1 MIAFLH
7 SMNAYL
13 TQRRKGAKKDGGKA
27 PFFSL
32 RLCAFARDSFNGL
45 LRANWCLA
53 TTLLL
58 AGRAIGGEVVDT
70 KASPHAKLSP
80 IPLADVRWTE
90 GFWADRFST
99 LREKSIPAMWEL
111 MRDGK
116 YKPFLGHFKIAAGE
130 AEGDYHGAPWNDGDF
145 YKFLE
150 AVTAVYAVTQDPK
163 LAPILDESIAA
174 IAKAQ
179 RDDGYLHTPV
189 LIAQRNGDES
199 VRPFQDRHNFEMYNM
214 GHLLTA
220 ACLHHRVTGRD
231 DFLAVAKKTAD
242 FLCRTF
248 EKPTPDLAR
257 NSVCP
262 SHYMGAVELY
272 RTTGDEKYLKLA
284 QTFLEMRNL
293 GVSDGDK
300 IIGGDD
306 NQDRIP
312 FVEQREAVGHAVRAN
327 YLYAGAADL
336 YLETGDAALMTPLEA
351 VWRNVVERKLYV
363 TGGCGALYDGA
374 SPDGSEA
381 QEQITR
387 VHQAYG
393 RNYQLPNVT
402 AHNETCAAIG
412 NVLWNWRMFLATG
425 EAKYFDVIELSLYNA
440 ILAGISLD
448 GDDFFYVNPL
458 RNVEPLPTAL
468 RWARTRV
475 PFVTSF
481 CCPPNVL
488 RTLAEASGMAYSRAG
503 DELWVNLYGGN
514 RLSTELNGSR
524 FAITQTTDYPW
535 KGQIEFTVDECGDQP
550 FALKFRIPGWCDGAT
565 LRVNDEAVEGRLA
578 AASYAEL
585 RRQWKAGDRVTL
597 NLPMPPRLIEANPQV
612 EETRNQL
619 AVQRGPIVYCLES
632 PDLPADVRVHEVAL
646 PRDAELRVV
655 HEPTLL
661 GGVAVIETTA
671 STRADGDWEG
681 RLYRPVEA
689 DDESNTIKVRLV
701 PYYAWANRGASE
713 MTVWMPRD

>member
-1 MIAFLH
+1 MIPLLYP
-7 SMNAYL
+7 MNTYL
-13 TQRRKGAKKDGGKA
+13 TQRRKGEKEMRRE
-27 PFFSL
+27 FFAFAL
-32 RLCAFARDSFNGL
+32 RLCAFARNLKSL
-45 LRANWCLA
+45 PALRMLA
-53 TTLLL
+53 LVTTALVLNQ
-58 AGRAIGGEVVDT
+58 AQGSEVVDW
-70 KASPHAKLSP
+70 AESPHAKLQP
-80 IPLADVRWTE
+80 IALNDVRWTE
-90 GFWADRFST
+90 GFWADRFAT

-150 AVTAVYAVTQDPK
+150 AVAAVYAVTQDPE
-163 LAPILDESIAA
+163 LAAILDDSIAA
-174 IAKAQ
+174 IAAAQ

-189 LIAQRNGDES
+189 LIAHRHGDQS
-199 VRPFQDRHNFEMYNM
+199 VQPFQDRHNFEMYNM

-220 ACLHHRVTGRD
+220 ASLHHRVTGRE
-231 DFLAVAKKTAD
+231 DFLDVAKKTAD

-248 EKPTPDLAR
+248 ENPSPDLAR

-262 SHYMGAVELY
+262 SHYMGAIELY
-272 RTTGDEKYLKLA
+272 RTTGDRKYLKLA

-312 FVEQREAVGHAVRAN
+312 FVDQREAVGHAVRAN

-336 YLETGDAALMTPLEA
+336 YLETGDAQLMKPLEA
-351 VWRNVVERKLYV
+351 IWQNIVERKLYV

-374 SPDGSEA
+374 SPDGSEL

-387 VHQAYG
+387 THQAYG
-393 RNYQLPNVT
+393 RNYQLPNLT

-425 EAKYFDVIELSLYNA
+425 EAKYVDVIELSLDNA
-440 ILAGISLD
+440 ILAGMSLD
-448 GDDFFYVNPL
+448 GVDFFYVNPL
-458 RNVEPLPTAL
+458 RNIEPLPTAL

-488 RTLAEASGMAYSRAG
+488 RTLAEVSGMAYSHTG

-524 FAITQTTDYPW
+524 LTITQTTDYPW
-535 KGQIEFTVDECGDQP
+535 EGRIEFAVDECSDQP

-565 LRVNDEAVEGRLA
+565 LRVNDEAVAGKLA
-578 AASYAEL
+578 SGSYAEL
-585 RRQWKAGDRVTL
+585 RRPWKVGDRVTL
-597 NLPMPPRLIEANPQV
+597 DLPMPPRLIEANPQV

-632 PDLPADVRVHEVAL
+632 PDLPAGVRVDEAVLAADATL
-646 PRDAELRVV
+646 RPVFEPR
-655 HEPTLL
+655 LL
-661 GGVAVIETTA
+661 GGVTVIDA
-671 STRADGDWEG
+671 DARTRPAGEWSG
-681 RLYRPVEA
+681 RLYRPLDGA
-689 DDESNTIKVRLV
+689 AKGKAIDVRLV
-701 PYYAWANRGASE
+701 PYYAWANRGPSE

>member
-1 MIAFLH
+1 M
-7 SMNAYL
+7 
-13 TQRRKGAKKDGGKA
+13 
-27 PFFSL
+27 
-32 RLCAFARDSFNGL
+32 
-45 LRANWCLA
+45 
-53 TTLLL
+53 
-58 AGRAIGGEVVDT
+58 T
-70 KASPHAKLSP
+70 KALLIAVATLIQCVVPLGASEIVDAPQSSHAKLQPVS
-80 IPLADVRWTE
+80 LQDVRWTE
-90 GFWADRFST
+90 GFWADRFAT

-116 YKPFLGHFKIAAGE
+116 YKPFLGHFKIAAGD

-150 AVTAVYAVTQDPK
+150 AVAAVYAVTQDAH
-163 LAPILDESIAA
+163 LAAILDESIAA

-189 LIAQRNGDES
+189 LIAQRHGDQS
-199 VRPFQDRHNFEMYNM
+199 VQPFQDRHNFEMYNM

-220 ACLHHRVTGRD
+220 ACLHHRVTGRNE
-231 DFLAVAKKTAD
+231 FLDVARKTAD
-242 FLCRTF
+242 FLSRTF
-248 EKPTPDLAR
+248 EDPSPDLAR

-262 SHYMGAVELY
+262 SHYMGAIELY
-272 RTTGDEKYLKLA
+272 RVTGDEKYLRLA

-300 IIGGDD
+300 IVGGDD

-312 FVEQREAVGHAVRAN
+312 FVDQREAVGHAVRAN

-336 YLETGDAALMTPLEA
+336 YLETGDAALMKPLEA
-351 VWRNVVERKLYV
+351 IWQNVVERKLYL

-374 SPDGSEA
+374 SPDGSEQ

-387 VHQAYG
+387 THQAYG
-393 RNYQLPNVT
+393 RNYQLPNLT

-412 NVLWNWRMFLATG
+412 NVLWNWRMFLATS
-425 EAKYFDVIELSLYNA
+425 EAKYVDVIELSLYNA

-448 GDDFFYVNPL
+448 GVDFFYVNPL
-458 RNVEPLPTAL
+458 RNIEPLPTAL

-488 RTLAEASGMAYSRAG
+488 RTLAEVSGMAYSRAG
-503 DELWVNLYGGN
+503 DELWINLYGGN
-514 RLSTELNGSR
+514 RLSTELNGSQLT
-524 FAITQTTDYPW
+524 ITQTTAYPW
-535 KGQIEFTVDECGDQP
+535 DGQIEFAVDECGDQP

-565 LRVNDEAVEGRLA
+565 LSVNDVAVEDKLA

-585 RRQWKAGDRVTL
+585 RRPWKVGDRVTL

-619 AVQRGPIVYCLES
+619 AVRRGPIVYCLES
-632 PDLPADVRVHEVAL
+632 PDLPAGMRVHEVAL
-646 PRDAELRVV
+646 TADANMQAVL
-655 HEPTLL
+655 EPGLL
-661 GGVAVIETTA
+661 GGVTVIETTA
-671 STRADGDWEG
+671 TTHLAGDWTG
-681 RLYRPVEA
+681 RLYRPLDNA
-689 DDESNTIKVRLV
+689 AKGKAIDLRLI
-701 PYYAWANRGASE
+701 PYYAWANRGPSE

>member
-1 MIAFLH
+1 
-7 SMNAYL
+7 MNIYL
-13 TQRRKGAKKDGGKA
+13 TQTRKGAKKLQGGFFA
-27 PFFSL
+27 FSL
-32 RLCAFARDSFNGL
+32 RLCAFARDLKSL
-45 LRANWCLA
+45 HVLSKLALA
-53 TTLLL
+53 TAVLIFSQ
-58 AGRAIGGEVVDT
+58 AQGSEIVDT
-70 KASPHAKLSP
+70 TKSSHAKFQP
-80 IPLADVRWTE
+80 IALNDVRWTE
-90 GFWADRFST
+90 GFWADRFAT
-99 LREKSIPAMWEL
+99 LRGKSIPAMWEL

-116 YKPFLGHFKIAAGE
+116 YKPFLGHFKIAAGG
-130 AEGDYHGAPWNDGDF
+130 AKGDYHGAPWSDGDF

-150 AVTAVYAVTQDPK
+150 AVAAVYAVTDDPQ
-163 LAPILDESIAA
+163 LAAILDESIAA
-174 IAKAQ
+174 IAQAQ

-189 LIAQRNGDES
+189 LIAHRHGDQS
-199 VRPFQDRHNFEMYNM
+199 VQPFQDRHNFEMYNM

-220 ACLHHRVTGRD
+220 ACLHHRVTGRNE
-231 DFLAVAKKTAD
+231 FLDVARKTAD

-248 EKPTPDLAR
+248 ENPSPELAR

-262 SHYMGAVELY
+262 SHYMGAIELY
-272 RTTGDEKYLKLA
+272 RTTGEKKYLKLA

-293 GVSDGDK
+293 GVSEGGQ

-312 FVEQREAVGHAVRAN
+312 FVDQREAVGHAVRAN

-336 YLETGDAALMTPLEA
+336 YLETGDAALMKPLEA
-351 VWRNVVERKLYV
+351 IWQNVVERKLYV

-374 SPDGSEA
+374 SPDGSER

-387 VHQAYG
+387 THQAYG
-393 RNYQLPNVT
+393 RNYQLPNLT

-425 EAKYFDVIELSLYNA
+425 EAKYVDVIELSLYNA
-440 ILAGISLD
+440 ILAGMSLD

-458 RNVEPLPTAL
+458 RNIEPLPTAL
-468 RWARTRV
+468 RWARMRV

-488 RTLAEASGMAYSRAG
+488 RTLAEVSGMAYSRAG

-514 RLSTELNGSR
+514 RLSTELNGAR
-524 FAITQTTDYPW
+524 LTMTQTTDYPW
-535 KGQIEFTVDECGDQP
+535 DGQIKFTVDECDNKP
-550 FALKFRIPGWCDGAT
+550 FALKLRIPGWCDDAT
-565 LRVNDEAVEGRLA
+565 LRVNDEAVAGKLA
-578 AASYAEL
+578 SASYAEL
-585 RRQWKAGDRVTL
+585 RRQWKVGDRVTL
-597 NLPMPPRLIEANPQV
+597 NLPMPPRLIEANPQI

-632 PDLPADVRVHEVAL
+632 PDLPARVRVHEVAL
-646 PRDAELRVV
+646 PSDAELRVMR
-655 HEPTLL
+655 EPKLL
-661 GGVAVIETTA
+661 GDVAVIETTG
-671 STRADGDWEG
+671 SIRNEGDWSG
-681 RLYRPVEA
+681 RLYRPLDGA
-689 DDESNTIKVRLV
+689 AKQKAIDVRLI

>member
-1 MIAFLH
+1 MTKAFLI
-7 SMNAYL
+7 AVATL
-13 TQRRKGAKKDGGKA
+13 IQCVVPLGASEIVDA
-27 PFFSL
+27 PQS
-32 RLCAFARDSFNGL
+32 S
-45 LRANWCLA
+45 
-53 TTLLL
+53 
-58 AGRAIGGEVVDT
+58 
-70 KASPHAKLSP
+70 HAKLQPVS
-80 IPLADVRWTE
+80 LQDVRWTE
-90 GFWADRFST
+90 GFWADRFAT

-116 YKPFLGHFKIAAGE
+116 YKPFLGHFKIAAGD

-150 AVTAVYAVTQDPK
+150 AVAAVYAVTQDAH
-163 LAPILDESIAA
+163 LAAILDESIAA

-189 LIAQRNGDES
+189 LIAQRHGDQS
-199 VRPFQDRHNFEMYNM
+199 VQPFQDRHNFEMYNM

-220 ACLHHRVTGRD
+220 ACLHHRATGRD
-231 DFLAVAKKTAD
+231 EFLNVARKTGD

-248 EKPTPDLAR
+248 ENPSPDLAR

-262 SHYMGAVELY
+262 SHYMGAIELY
-272 RTTGDEKYLKLA
+272 RTTGDMRYLTLA

-300 IIGGDD
+300 IVGGDD

-312 FVEQREAVGHAVRAN
+312 FVDQREAVGHAVRAN

-336 YLETGDAALMTPLEA
+336 YLETGDAALMKPLEA
-351 VWRNVVERKLYV
+351 IWQNVVERKLYL

-374 SPDGSEA
+374 SPDGSEQ

-387 VHQAYG
+387 THQAYG
-393 RNYQLPNVT
+393 RNYQLPNLT

-412 NVLWNWRMFLATG
+412 NVLWNWRMFLATS
-425 EAKYFDVIELSLYNA
+425 EAKYVDVIELSLYNA

-448 GDDFFYVNPL
+448 GVDFFYVNPL
-458 RNVEPLPTAL
+458 RNIEPLPTAL

-488 RTLAEASGMAYSRAG
+488 RTLAEVSGMAYSRAG
-503 DELWVNLYGGN
+503 DELWINLYGGN
-514 RLSTELNGSR
+514 RLSTELNGSQLT
-524 FAITQTTDYPW
+524 ITQTTAYPW
-535 KGQIEFTVDECGDQP
+535 DCQIEFAVDECGDQP

-565 LRVNDEAVEGRLA
+565 LSVNDVAVEDKLA

-585 RRQWKAGDRVTL
+585 RRPWKVGDRVTL

-619 AVQRGPIVYCLES
+619 AVRRGPIVYCLES
-632 PDLPADVRVHEVAL
+632 PDLPAGMRVHEVAL
-646 PRDAELRVV
+646 TADANMQAVL
-655 HEPTLL
+655 EPGLL
-661 GGVAVIETTA
+661 GGVTVIETTA
-671 STRADGDWEG
+671 TTHLAGDWTG
-681 RLYRPVEA
+681 RLYRPLDNA
-689 DDESNTIKVRLV
+689 AKGKAIDLRLI
-701 PYYAWANRGASE
+701 PYYAWANRGPSE